1 MAPGSRISKVSL
13 QRKRQLEISGA
24 KPARARI
31 GSRSMSASPSGS
43 SAQGPWK
50 GPWKG
55 LGSSDILKKSLEKL
69 GTKRKDE
76 QVEGFKILLIMKYFI
91 YQINFNFYI

>member
-24 KPARARI
+24 KPAIARI

-43 SAQGPWK
+43 SAQGPRK
-50 GPWKG
+50 GPSGSSAQGPRKG

-69 GTKRKDE
+69 GAKREDE
-76 QVEGFKILLIMKYFI
+76 REDERVF
-91 YQINFNFYI
+91 